1 MTSLVIV
8 ESPNKVR
15 SIAGYLGDGFVVD
28 SSVGHIRD
36 LPDTK
41 RNPVPAKYKGE
52 PWVRLGVDIDD
63 DFKPYYFVSTDKKQ
77 QMAKLKKLLA
87 GADELILATDED
99 REGEAIAWHLFDEL
113 KPKVPVKR
121 IVFNEITKGAILAAM
136 ENPRDIDMDLVDAQ
150 ETRRILDR
158 IYGFEVSPVLW
169 RKIGQGTSAGRV
181 QSVAL
186 RLVVERERARLAFRS
201 ASYWDL
207 TATLSAPNGDAV
219 PLGSPPADTPASAS
233 GGFEAAL
240 VSVDGQKL
248 ATGKSFDDTGA
259 LTAKNVVALDQARAE
274 ELAAAATGLPA
285 TVSSVEAKPYTRN
298 PVPPFRTTTM
308 QQDASRKWGW
318 SAARTMQVAQ
328 RLYEGGFITY
338 MRTDSI
344 TLSQTALKAAGAQV
358 RELYGPE
365 YHREQQYASKVK
377 NAQEAHEA
385 IRPAGE
391 TFRIPDQTG
400 LSGDEAKLYRR
411 IWKRTVASQMMP
423 AKGETVSARFTI
435 NATNG
440 EQLEFAASGTTITF
454 KGWLKAYS
462 EATEVV
468 EDAEVEADDATLP
481 PLAEG
486 QTLDVAGIAAE
497 GHDTKPPARYTEATL
512 IAELEKREIGRPSTY
527 ASIMSTLL
535 NRGYVW
541 KKGTALVPAWIGF
554 NIVRL
559 LEAHFSRLV
568 DYSFT
573 AELEQVLDD
582 IANGRE
588 DRVPVLESFWTGEG
602 EGNTGLKRLLE
613 NLPDIDARA
622 MATFPVGED
631 PDTGLMINVRV
642 GRYGPYVEGPPLL
655 PGEGGEV
662 IPTRGNIPEDM
673 PPDELT
679 LEKAKELLANPAGQ
693 DKMLGTHPETGL
705 DLVAKNGR
713 FGPYVTELLPED
725 APKTAKPRTASLFKS
740 MTLDSIGIDDAVK
753 LLTLP
758 RVVGTD
764 VDGVEITAQNGR
776 YGPYLKKG
784 TDSRSLEAEEQLL
797 TLTEEEAR
805 AIYAQPKTF
814 GRRGAAAPP
823 LMELGEDPV
832 SGKNIVVKDG
842 RFGLYV
848 TDGETN
854 ASLRKDD
861 SLENLTPERAHELL
875 AERRARGPVKRT
887 AKRPAKKAAAKK
899 TAAKKSA
906 AKKTAAKKAT

>member
-1 MTSLVIV
+1 MTALVIV

-63 DFKPYYFVSTDKKQ
+63 GFKPYYFVSTDKKQ

-87 GADELILATDED
+87 SADELILATDED

-136 ENPRDIDMDLVDAQ
+136 ESPRDIDMDLVDAQ

-186 RLVVERERARLAFRS
+186 RLVVERERQRLAFRS

-207 TATLSAPNGDAV
+207 TATLAADGHAFDA
-219 PLGSPPADTPASAS
+219 D
-233 GGFEAAL
+233 L

-248 ATGKSFDDTGA
+248 ATGKSFDDSGA
-259 LTAKNVVALDQARAE
+259 LTTASLKGNVVALDQQKAE
-274 ELAAAATGLPA
+274 ALAAAAQDQTV

-328 RLYEGGFITY
+328 RLYEGGHITY

-344 TLSQTALKAAGAQV
+344 TLSQTALKAAGQQV

-365 YHREQQYASKVK
+365 YHREQQYAGKVK

-391 TFRIPDQTG
+391 TFRTPDQTG

-423 AKGETVSARFTI
+423 AKGETVSAKFALT
-435 NATNG
+435 ATSG
-440 EQLEFAASGTTITF
+440 EQLEFSASGTTITF
-454 KGWLKAYS
+454 KGWLKAYT

-468 EDAEVEADDATLP
+468 EDAPAADAVDDTSTTLP
-481 PLAEG
+481 PLTEG
-486 QTLDVAGIAAE
+486 QALDVAGIVAE

-541 KKGTALVPAWIGF
+541 KKGTALVPAWIAF

-568 DYSFT
+568 DYGFT

-588 DRVPVLESFWTGEG
+588 DRIPVLESFWTGEG
-602 EGNTGLKRLLE
+602 PGNTGLKRLLD

-631 PDTGLMINVRV
+631 PDTGHVINVRV
-642 GRYGPYVEGPPLL
+642 GRYGPYLEGPPLL
-655 PGEGGEV
+655 PGDGGEV
-662 IPTRGNIPEDM
+662 VPTRANIPEDL

-679 LEKAKELLANPAGQ
+679 LDMAKELLANPAGQ

-713 FGPYVTELLPED
+713 FGPYVTEVLPED
-725 APKTAKPRTASLFKS
+725 APKSAKPRTASLFKS

-784 TDSRSLEAEEQLL
+784 TDSRSLESEDQLL

-805 AIYAQPKTF
+805 AIYAQPKTY
-814 GRRGAAAPP
+814 GRRAAAAP
-823 LMELGEDPV
+823 LKELGEDPV

-861 SLENLTPERAHELL
+861 SLEKLTAERAHELL
-875 AERRARGPVKRT
+875 AERRARGPVKRA
-887 AKRPAKKAAAKK
+887 AKRPAKKTAKKAAAKK
-899 TAAKKSA
+899 SAAKKSA
-906 AKKTAAKKAT
+906 AKKTS

>member
-1 MTSLVIV
+1 
-8 ESPNKVR
+8 
-15 SIAGYLGDGFVVD
+15 
-28 SSVGHIRD
+28 
-36 LPDTK
+36 
-41 RNPVPAKYKGE
+41 
-52 PWVRLGVDIDD
+52 VRLGVDIDD

-344 TLSQTALKAAGAQV
+344 TLSQTAHKAAGAQV